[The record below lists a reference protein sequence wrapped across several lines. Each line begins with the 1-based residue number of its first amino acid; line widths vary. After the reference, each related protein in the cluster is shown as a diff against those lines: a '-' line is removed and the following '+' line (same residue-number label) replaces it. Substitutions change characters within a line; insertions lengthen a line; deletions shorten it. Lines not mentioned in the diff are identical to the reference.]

1 MGVLINTLYH
11 IVNTEKGSLSKKEE
25 TNCQKT
31 TELKLINTTVWN
43 RWQLKSRPGCF
54 CLDKVDSQNCSHGN
68 HTGGLEGLKH
78 LLERCPSSYT
88 LSIFM
93 RHGS

>member
-31 TELKLINTTVWN
+31 TELKLIKTTVWN
-43 RWQLKSRPGCF
+43 RWQLKSRP
-54 CLDKVDSQNCSHGN
+54 D
-68 HTGGLEGLKH
+68 
-78 LLERCPSSYT
+78 
-88 LSIFM
+88 
-93 RHGS
+93 